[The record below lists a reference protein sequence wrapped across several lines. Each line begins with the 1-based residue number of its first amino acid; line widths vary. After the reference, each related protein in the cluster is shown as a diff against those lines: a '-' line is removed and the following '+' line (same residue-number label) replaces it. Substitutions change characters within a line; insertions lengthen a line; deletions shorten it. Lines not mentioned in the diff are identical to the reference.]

1 MPRLSSQRYAGSQFA
16 TLLTTPL
23 PVPRRHPPYR
33 SNLNQY
39 IGHVEK
45 RQLETCPEYDK
56 GHFIGFESHG
66 YSPVCA
72 WEHLKVTF
80 FISRTVD
87 SPRICGE
94 HGQQTSEFLAQRG
107 TIPACAGSTSWA
119 VSAVASSRDHP
130 CMRGEHVYELAGIE
144 QSQKS
149 SCVRGHPARRAQSR
163 SRCSPPR
170 TGPRILAG
178 TGILGLGRVL
188 GRAALSARLAG
199 FSCHVRTSSC
209 VPGGGGPRLSPG
221 SVPVG

>member
-45 RQLETCPEYDK
+45 CQLETCPEYDK

-72 WEHLKVTF
+72 WEHLKVAF

-87 SPRICGE
+87 AAAVPLVSTRHRMARPST
-94 HGQQTSEFLAQRG
+94 QSSAAAQ
-107 TIPACAGSTSWA
+107 
-119 VSAVASSRDHP
+119 
-130 CMRGEHVYELAGIE
+130 
-144 QSQKS
+144 
-149 SCVRGHPARRAQSR
+149 ARQHA
-163 SRCSPPR
+163 
-170 TGPRILAG
+170 
-178 TGILGLGRVL
+178 
-188 GRAALSARLAG
+188 GRAAHPPRVHLCPPDRCRKTVPPARPEAAGTAAPLAG
-199 FSCHVRTSSC
+199 
-209 VPGGGGPRLSPG
+209 PRAPCYHAIRNCQLS
-221 SVPVG
+221 